1 MGKLK
6 VINKRSILEILSF
19 GLIFF
24 LLTIGIDYF
33 SDQPIELGKLAKN
46 AIVTMV
52 VYGLLIT
59 IFNFFSEKK
68 TKEGKERWQQLN

>member
-33 SDQPIELGKLAKN
+33 SDQPIELDKLAKN

-52 VYGLLIT
+52 AYELLIT
-59 IFNFFSEKK
+59 IFNFFSQKKQRKEKND
-68 TKEGKERWQQLN
+68 GNN

>member
-33 SDQPIELGKLAKN
+33 SDQPIELDKLAKN

-52 VYGLLIT
+52 AYGLLIT
-59 IFNFFSEKK
+59 IFNFFSQKKHRKEKND
-68 TKEGKERWQQLN
+68 GNN

>member
-52 VYGLLIT
+52 AYGLLIT
-59 IFNFFSEKK
+59 IFNFFSQKKQRKEKND
-68 TKEGKERWQQLN
+68 GNN

>member
-1 MGKLK
+1 MGKLN
-6 VINKRSILEILSF
+6 VITKRSILEMLSF

-33 SDQPIELGKLAKN
+33 SDQPIELGKLATN

-59 IFNFFSEKK
+59 IFNFFSEKNRR
-68 TKEGKERWQQLN
+68 KEKNDGNH

>member
-19 GLIFF
+19 GLVFF

-33 SDQPIELGKLAKN
+33 SDQPIELDKLAKN

-52 VYGLLIT
+52 AYGLLIT
-59 IFNFFSEKK
+59 IFNFFSQKKRRKEKND
-68 TKEGKERWQQLN
+68 GNN

>member
-68 TKEGKERWQQLN
+68 RRKEKNDGNN

>member
-33 SDQPIELGKLAKN
+33 SDQPIELDKLAKN

-52 VYGLLIT
+52 AYGLLIT
-59 IFNFFSEKK
+59 IFNFFSQKKQRKEKND
-68 TKEGKERWQQLN
+68 GNN